1 MNALETRSFGTKL
14 FRYFRDPS
22 VSAWRKLAGVAAVAY
37 LVMPFDVV
45 PDFVPV
51 LGWLDDIGVLSAA
64 AMFVIREVK
73 RHADAQQTTVTVEP
87 IDKR

>member
-37 LVMPFDVV
+37 LVMPFDLV

-73 RHADAQQTTVTVEP
+73 RHADEKRTTVTVEP